1 MGNDSSRVSDIQ
13 ELIKEDDF
21 CGFASL
27 IGSVKQKYIAENF
40 QLWLNMI
47 GFLNQYA

>member
-1 MGNDSSRVSDIQ
+1 MGNDSSRVSDIH

-27 IGSVKQKYIAENF
+27 IGSDMQVKTTGKR
-40 QLWLNMI
+40 
-47 GFLNQYA
+47 